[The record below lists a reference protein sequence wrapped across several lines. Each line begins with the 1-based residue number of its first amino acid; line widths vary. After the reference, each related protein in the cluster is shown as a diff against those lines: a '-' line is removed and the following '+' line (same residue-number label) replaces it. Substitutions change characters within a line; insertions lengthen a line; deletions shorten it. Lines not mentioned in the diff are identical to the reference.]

1 MDGSE
6 SDNASVISNEPAS
19 INYPSLKPVPVPL
32 CKGLSAA
39 ADPSPR
45 VMSMAIRT
53 AIPKL
58 PPAKRAIVLTL
69 MASDKIL
76 VRTNVIT
83 RATYRQLDTSSAGK
97 NGECSVRCLTTSETN
112 DRADIPVAVSTGA
125 DPQPDPA
132 PSVIANS
139 DPAIAA
145 PRNTPPGMSSGSSL
159 RDSSRGKTLVAT

>member
-1 MDGSE
+1 
-6 SDNASVISNEPAS
+6 
-19 INYPSLKPVPVPL
+19 
-32 CKGLSAA
+32 
-39 ADPSPR
+39 
-45 VMSMAIRT
+45 MSMAVRT

-58 PPAKRAIVLTL
+58 SLAKRAIVLTL
-69 MASDKIL
+69 MASDKIW
-76 VRTNVIT
+76 VRTNVVT

-132 PSVIANS
+132 PFVIANS

-145 PRNTPPGMSSGSSL
+145 PRNTPPGIQRIITAGFIPWKDLDRHVNHEDGEGCYQKKGAPSEHLGQHSTQGRPNGWSTTDGS
-159 RDSSRGKTLVAT
+159 AQQA

>member
-1 MDGSE
+1 
-6 SDNASVISNEPAS
+6 
-19 INYPSLKPVPVPL
+19 
-32 CKGLSAA
+32 
-39 ADPSPR
+39 
-45 VMSMAIRT
+45 MSMAVRT

-58 PPAKRAIVLTL
+58 SLAKRAIVLTL
-69 MASDKIL
+69 MASDKIW
-76 VRTNVIT
+76 VRTNVVT

-132 PSVIANS
+132 PFVIANS

-145 PRNTPPGMSSGSSL
+145 PRNTPPGIQRIITGGFIPWKDLDRHVNHEDGEGCYQKKGAPSEHLGQHSTQG
-159 RDSSRGKTLVAT
+159 RPNG